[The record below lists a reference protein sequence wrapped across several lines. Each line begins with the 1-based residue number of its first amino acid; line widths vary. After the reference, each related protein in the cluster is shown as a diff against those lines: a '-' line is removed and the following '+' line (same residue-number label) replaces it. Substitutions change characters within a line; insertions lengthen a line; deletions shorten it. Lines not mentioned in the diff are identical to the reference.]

1 MWSWERNRICCL
13 FWLEVR
19 KTPWQLHLCSPALD
33 FYRMSPNVFLHVWRY
48 AVRGWVWGHKSCWDS
63 GGTLFWV
70 VGAKPGEVLSILHLE
85 GIYNI
90 FWSGINMCFRTG
102 KLIKPIPDII
112 WHFSLRWVT
121 GTDFWLSR
129 FLIEVSFTEGTLD
142 CCSFLPIN
150 YARKQQPQQNKVKKC
165 SYSKAAAFWGL
176 GISTAFGWSAKPAKQ
191 KQKAVAPPHCCGF
204 GLEHSTSVCVTQAWE
219 QASLPCKPRR
229 ACMLML
235 NVILGPLSFW
245 QRFELQTSI

>member
-1 MWSWERNRICCL
+1 MCFC
-13 FWLEVR
+13 
-19 KTPWQLHLCSPALD
+19 
-33 FYRMSPNVFLHVWRY
+33 M
-48 AVRGWVWGHKSCWDS
+48 S
-63 GGTLFWV
+63 GGMLLEDESEDIKAVGIVVVHCFGWWEPNLVKSYPYCIWKGSTIFFDLGSTRVSELVNWYSPSLTSYDILAWDGSLAQISGCPDFLLRSASLKEHSIVVLFSQLTTQENNSHS
-70 VGAKPGEVLSILHLE
+70 KTKS
-85 GIYNI
+85 
-90 FWSGINMCFRTG
+90 
-102 KLIKPIPDII
+102 
-112 WHFSLRWVT
+112 
-121 GTDFWLSR
+121 
-129 FLIEVSFTEGTLD
+129 
-142 CCSFLPIN
+142 
-150 YARKQQPQQNKVKKC
+150 KKC